1 MGDDSDIGYL
11 VLQFSNKADIDVFAY
26 SFEDLG
32 DKRGFLLDSKKGVGT
47 HKLLIQILFV
57 V

>member
-1 MGDDSDIGYL
+1 M
-11 VLQFSNKADIDVFAY
+11 LQFSNKADIDVFAC
-26 SFEDLG
+26 SFENLG
-32 DKRGFLLDSKKGVGT
+32 DKRSFLLDSEKGVGT